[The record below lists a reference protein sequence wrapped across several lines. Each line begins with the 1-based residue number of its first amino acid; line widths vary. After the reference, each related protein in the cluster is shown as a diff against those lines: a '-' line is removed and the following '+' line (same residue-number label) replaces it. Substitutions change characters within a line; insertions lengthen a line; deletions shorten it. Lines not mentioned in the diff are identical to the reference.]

1 MKLIV
6 SNKRHT
12 LIGTMD
18 QLIASIVL
26 AKYPTEIVG
35 KGFTTNREL
44 QSKIE
49 SKVEKYIKKISYEN
63 EFNSFVEK
71 TSKEKK

>member
-1 MKLIV
+1 MLG
-6 SNKRHT
+6 T
-12 LIGTMD
+12 LD
-18 QLIASIVL
+18 QLIASIIL
-26 AKYPTEIVG
+26 AKYPTEIVS

-44 QSKIE
+44 QNKIE
-49 SKVEKYIKKISYEN
+49 NKVDKYIKKISFEN